1 MATVKEYLSTIGR
14 HGGLKSRRTLDAGT
28 ARDMVRVRE
37 ARRAYRRY
45 HTMCFWSYRP
55 DLKIARE
62 DVAWVAE
69 QLMKHGNREAWNV
82 AVRLRRD
89 TELQPSLVAT
99 CNHSYRDDTIVAL
112 STAPGRGAIALVRL
126 SGPRA
131 VEIARG
137 VCTPWPGG
145 PRGPGGPGGPG
156 GPQEPRVATL
166 ATIHS
171 PGDPAEVIDH
181 GLVTHFPT
189 PHSYTGEDV
198 VEIAVHGGTL
208 VSTLVVAACVEA
220 GARPALPGEFTER
233 AVLHGKM
240 DLVQAE
246 AVADLIDARSR
257 AAHRSAV
264 RQLDGAL
271 SRRLGAV
278 RDALLQVDALLAY
291 EIDFP
296 EEDEAPPSRER
307 VLTACD
313 EAMAQVGRLLATLPA
328 AALGR
333 EGALVVLAGPPNAGK
348 SSLLNAL
355 VGEARV
361 LVSEI
366 PGTTRDAVEVLVDDT
381 PYPLRLVDT
390 AGLRESGDA
399 LERLGI
405 EVSERYVAQAHV
417 VLACADSREA
427 LEQTIEIVRGLT
439 AGAVVP
445 VLCKAD
451 LCSGRSGIPKRAQG
465 YTKELLQKS
474 PVPEPVPGSAL
485 SSLPGPAV
493 GAVRVSANTGEG
505 LDELRTAI
513 RAAVTLRVATPDEET
528 PMVTRARHEAGLR
541 CAGEELR
548 LFREAWAQGALPAPV
563 AATHLRAAVT
573 ALEELIGAVDVEDV
587 LERVFRSF
595 CVGK

>member
-1 MATVKEYLSTIGR
+1 
-14 HGGLKSRRTLDAGT
+14 
-28 ARDMVRVRE
+28 
-37 ARRAYRRY
+37 
-45 HTMCFWSYRP
+45 
-55 DLKIARE
+55 
-62 DVAWVAE
+62 
-69 QLMKHGNREAWNV
+69 
-82 AVRLRRD
+82 
-89 TELQPSLVAT
+89 
-99 CNHSYRDDTIVAL
+99 
-112 STAPGRGAIALVRL
+112 
-126 SGPRA
+126 
-131 VEIARG
+131 
-137 VCTPWPGG
+137 
-145 PRGPGGPGGPG
+145 
-156 GPQEPRVATL
+156 VATL

-181 GLVTHFPT
+181 GLVTHFSA

-198 VEIAVHGGTL
+198 VEIAVHGGAL
-208 VSTLVVAACVEA
+208 VSALVVAACVEA

-257 AAHRSAV
+257 AAHRAAV

-271 SRRLGAV
+271 SRRLGAM

-296 EEDEAPPSRER
+296 EEDEAPPSRAR
-307 VLTACD
+307 VLAACD
-313 EAMAQVGRLLATLPA
+313 EAIVQVGRLLATLPA

-366 PGTTRDAVEVLVDDT
+366 PGTTRDAVEVLVDEA

-390 AGLRESGDA
+390 AGLRESGDT

-417 VLACADSREA
+417 VLACADSSEE
-427 LEQTIEIVRGLT
+427 LERTVWIVRRLT

-445 VLCKAD
+445 VLCKVD
-451 LCSGRSGIPKRAQG
+451 FCSGRSGIPKRAQG
-465 YTKELLQKS
+465 YTKETLQIP
-474 PVPEPVPGSAL
+474 PVPEPVPEPVPKPVPKPV
-485 SSLPGPAV
+485 PGPAM

-505 LDELRTAI
+505 LDELRAAI
-513 RAAVTLRVATPDEET
+513 RIAVMSQVATPDEAT

-541 CAGEELR
+541 QAGEELR
-548 LFREAWAQGALPAPV
+548 LFREAWALGALPAPV

-573 ALEELIGAVDVEDV
+573 ALEALIGAVDVEDV
-587 LERVFRSF
+587 LDRVFRSF